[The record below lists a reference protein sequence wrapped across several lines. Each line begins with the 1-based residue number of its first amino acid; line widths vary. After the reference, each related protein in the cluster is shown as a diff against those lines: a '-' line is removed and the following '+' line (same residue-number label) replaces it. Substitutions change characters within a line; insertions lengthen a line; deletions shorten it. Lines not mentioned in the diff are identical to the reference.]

1 MKIDNSKVQT
11 PSTQAAITADQAL
24 DLLKAGHD
32 RFLQN
37 TQVVRR
43 YDQQIK
49 GTSKGQYPFAV
60 ILSCIDSRV
69 PAEIIFDQ
77 GIGDIFNVCVAGNFI
92 NTDVL
97 GSIEYACKYAGVKL
111 VVVMGHTS
119 CGAVKGACD
128 SLKDGNLTSMLSK
141 ISPAVKE
148 TKTEKGEK
156 RDSSNLDFVNRVSL
170 KNVDLAVVNIHTNS
184 KILAGMEKKGEIKI
198 VQAMYDVKSGKV
210 TFKD

>member
-11 PSTQAAITADQAL
+11 PSTQAAISADQAL

-49 GTSKGQYPFAV
+49 GTTKGQYPFAV

-69 PAEIIFDQ
+69 PTEIIFDQ

-111 VVVMGHTS
+111 VVIMGHTS

-128 SLKDGNLTSMLSK
+128 SLKDGNLTAMLSK
-141 ISPAVKE
+141 INPAVKG
-148 TKTEKGEK
+148 TTTEKGEK
-156 RDSSNLDFVNRVSL
+156 RDSSNLDFVNRVST
-170 KNVDLAVVNIHTNS
+170 KNVELAVKDMHAQS
-184 KILAGMEKKGEIKI
+184 KILSSMAKSGKIKI
-198 VQAMYDVKSGKV
+198 AQAMYDVKTGQVSFV
-210 TFKD
+210 N